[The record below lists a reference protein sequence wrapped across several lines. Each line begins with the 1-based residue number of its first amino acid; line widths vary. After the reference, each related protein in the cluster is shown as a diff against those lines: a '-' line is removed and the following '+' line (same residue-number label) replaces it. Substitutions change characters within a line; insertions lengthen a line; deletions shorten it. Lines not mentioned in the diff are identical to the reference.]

1 MRQLLHRA
9 KPTGSLPR
17 DVRTR
22 TPDDGH
28 VAGDASGHH
37 DDRCDGGTWHT
48 HYRIEGLI
56 VTANDVAEGQTE
68 IVGPLP
74 VGWTDPETGLEG
86 PDFWRRLLVAEVA
99 RSARYG
105 RPLTIVLL
113 DVEGLHEIVS
123 AWGAQVAGRSL
134 RETAQAVRRM
144 ARTSDYCTRI
154 GAARFGILL
163 TETGEIEAIN
173 FVERVRERCSRS
185 LTPGGTPVRLAFGWA
200 SPRRGETPDDV
211 VRRAEARIE
220 ADSAD

>member
-1 MRQLLHRA
+1 MNPFPGVGTYGRGPRTMVMWLVMRRGTTMTVA
-9 KPTGSLPR
+9 TGG
-17 DVRTR
+17 
-22 TPDDGH
+22 PDTQH
-28 VAGDASGHH
+28 
-37 DDRCDGGTWHT
+37 
-48 HYRIEGLI
+48 RIEGLI

-68 IVGPLP
+68 ILGPLP
-74 VGWTDPETGLEG
+74 LGWSDPETGLEG
-86 PDFWRRLLVAEVA
+86 PDFWRRLLVAEVG

-113 DVEGLHEIVS
+113 DVDGLQEIVS
-123 AWGAQVAGRSL
+123 AWGAEVARRTL

-200 SPRRGETPDDV
+200 SPRPGETPDDV
-211 VRRAEARIE
+211 VTRAEGRIK
-220 ADSAD
+220 ADSPD

>member
-1 MRQLLHRA
+1 
-9 KPTGSLPR
+9 
-17 DVRTR
+17 V
-22 TPDDGH
+22 
-28 VAGDASGHH
+28 VGDASGHH

-48 HYRIEGLI
+48 QYRIEGLI

-68 IVGPLP
+68 IGPLP

-86 PDFWRRLLVAEVA
+86 PDFWRRL
-99 RSARYG
+99 
-105 RPLTIVLL
+105 
-113 DVEGLHEIVS
+113 
-123 AWGAQVAGRSL
+123 VAGRSL

-200 SPRRGETPDDV
+200 SPGRGETPDEV